1 MPIIDIEL
9 VEDEQPGLL
18 STDKIQAL
26 ADSLGVLFNS
36 AEAGTWVRLHHLPR
50 NRYAENQTRIDPST
64 RPVFITVLKSRLGDE
79 NELAAEAKAIAGTV
93 SGLLGRPVQNT
104 HVLFQPDAAGRIA
117 FGGELVR
124 S

>member
-1 MPIIDIEL
+1 VPIIDIEL
-9 VEDEQPGLL
+9 LEDEQPGLL

-26 ADSLGVLFNS
+26 ADSLGDLFNS
-36 AEAGTWVRLHHLPR
+36 AEAGTWVRLRHLPR
-50 NRYAENQTRIDPST
+50 DRYAENQTRIDQST

-93 SGLLGRPVQNT
+93 SGILGRSVQNT

>member
-1 MPIIDIEL
+1 MRIRH
-9 VEDEQPGLL
+9 
-18 STDKIQAL
+18 
-26 ADSLGVLFNS
+26 F
-36 AEAGTWVRLHHLPR
+36 PR
-50 NRYAENQTRIDPST
+50 DRYAENQTRIDPST

-117 FGGELVR
+117 FGIELVR
-124 S
+124 LLESVNRFGPIPGAVLGHAEGV